1 MKTKNLTLAGLT
13 ILLASSLV
21 ACSNGESSNSESKDT
36 VKTEKKEKKTT
47 VQKNQL
53 GLTKSQ
59 NDKFNSSLI
68 DGLNEDQGYASSGDD
83 SYSWA
88 QYIDTLVY
96 DNNRGL
102 IIKVTSDFTNFSEKD
117 KNTIAGNAV
126 GLAEAQLAIMG
137 KNDSGTKTIHSNVYM
152 ENTKLGS
159 SKFSNPR
166 EFKWK

>member
-1 MKTKNLTLAGLT
+1 MTTKNLALTGLT

-21 ACSNGESSNSESKDT
+21 ACSNGESSSPDSKNT
-36 VKTEKKEKKTT
+36 VKTEKKETKPT

-53 GLTKSQ
+53 GLTKKQ

-68 DGLNEDQGYASSGDD
+68 DGLDEDQGYASSGDE

-88 QYIDTLVY
+88 QHIDTLVY

-102 IIKVTSDFTNFSEKD
+102 IIKVTSDFTNFSEED

-137 KNDSGTKTIHSNVYM
+137 KNDDGTKTIHSNVYM
-152 ENTKLGS
+152 GDTKLGS
-159 SKFSNPR
+159 SKFSSSR
-166 EFKWK
+166 EFNWK